1 MSTVY
6 IRRTT
11 EDLNEDMEVICEEI
25 DLFLDGTDGRLT
37 SGLGEFADM
46 LDSAAS
52 ETTELAFDK

>member
-1 MSTVY
+1 MY

>member
-1 MSTVY
+1 MY

-11 EDLNEDMEVICEEI
+11 EDLNENIEVICEEM

-37 SGLGEFADM
+37 SGLGKFADI

-52 ETTELAFDK
+52 EMMELTFDK

>member
-1 MSTVY
+1 VY

-11 EDLNEDMEVICEEI
+11 EDLNENIEVICEEM

-37 SGLGEFADM
+37 SGLGKFADI

-52 ETTELAFDK
+52 EMMELTFDK